1 MTIIVLADV
10 DGSIQNGITGPE
22 YTIPPKITF
31 PTSNRSTFEDVK
43 NEIFRGLGYTEDDY
57 IISIQARFDIGAPG
71 PHYFQLIPIYE
82 ERGWKMIFE
91 KTQTRASWHIMELYV
106 DCKPAQ
112 VVLSQITESSRQTER
127 NDTNVYLQHRTI
139 HPAQVAS
146 QEDDYVGEE
155 TDLAE
160 DRIEQD
166 DDREHDAD
174 GSTDHSTDD
183 EHPEPQPVVH
193 SINSFPFMHATGK
206 NPIKAFSDIYVLKET
221 IADESFFGHKKQFDS
236 PLARGKTFDSKEHLK
251 IAIGEFH
258 IEKNAEVKYSTSS
271 KSKIVAECTDNSCTW
286 RLYATP
292 TGIDC
297 FLFHR
302 CIISLNIQLIGNYQ
316 ELPALWTQHCRSDVP
331 LFVIICFI
339 ASCAQIL

>member
-1 MTIIVLADV
+1 M
-10 DGSIQNGITGPE
+10 QQ
-22 YTIPPKITF
+22 KI
-31 PTSNRSTFEDVK
+31 
-43 NEIFRGLGYTEDDY
+43 
-57 IISIQARFDIGAPG
+57 A
-71 PHYFQLIPIYE
+71 
-82 ERGWKMIFE
+82 
-91 KTQTRASWHIMELYV
+91 
-106 DCKPAQ
+106 
-112 VVLSQITESSRQTER
+112 
-127 NDTNVYLQHRTI
+127 
-139 HPAQVAS
+139 
-146 QEDDYVGEE
+146 EDDYVGEE

-166 DDREHDAD
+166 DDSEHDTD

>member
-1 MTIIVLADV
+1 MDV
-10 DGSIQNGITGPE
+10 VVDSIHHVNRPSITR
-22 YTIPPKITF
+22 
-31 PTSNRSTFEDVK
+31 SNRRQSARRPEPWESGAARLRRSRRVSTFEDVK

-91 KTQTRASWHIMELYV
+91 KTQTRASWHIIELYV

-112 VVLSQITESSRQTER
+112 MQQKI
-127 NDTNVYLQHRTI
+127 
-139 HPAQVAS
+139 A
-146 QEDDYVGEE
+146 EDDYVGEE

-166 DDREHDAD
+166 DDSEHDTD